1 MRTPSAGCL
10 VFLAILI
17 NIASAVLTL
26 DIVRGPHYNQDIDAR
41 QLEGRATI
49 TSVLHNNV
57 SRGSYYVEVDVGT
70 PAQRQTLFL
79 DTGSSD
85 TWLLDSRADLCNNPR
100 LQQRRYGGCGTT
112 CMLITNYQ
120 HADTNCLS
128 SPAIKIFDF

>member
-1 MRTPSAGCL
+1 MQAPAACCL
-10 VFLAILI
+10 FSMMVLI
-17 NIASAVLTL
+17 GTTLAVLTL
-26 DIVRGPHYNQDIDAR
+26 DIVRGPHYYQDIEVR
-41 QLEGRATI
+41 QIEGRATI

-85 TWLLDSRADLCNNPR
+85 TWILDSRADLCVTPR

-112 CMLITNYQ
+112 C
-120 HADTNCLS
+120 
-128 SPAIKIFDF
+128 K